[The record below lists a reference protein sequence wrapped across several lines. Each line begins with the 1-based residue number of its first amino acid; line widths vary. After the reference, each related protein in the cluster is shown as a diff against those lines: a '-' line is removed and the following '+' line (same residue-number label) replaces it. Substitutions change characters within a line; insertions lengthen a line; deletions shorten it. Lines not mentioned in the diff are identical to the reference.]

1 MECDLGISC
10 TLLLSCIF
18 EFFIAVSIIGK
29 DLIYGDIETF
39 TGLANY
45 LKISINL
52 KDSFNSDNYT
62 SFFNNSK
69 FNDGSE
75 IEFNFEVS
83 DLNNESV
90 TLKFTKRVYI

>member
-1 MECDLGISC
+1 MFD
-10 TLLLSCIF
+10 
-18 EFFIAVSIIGK
+18 
-29 DLIYGDIETF
+29 
-39 TGLANY
+39 TGFSNNTSLF
-45 LKISINL
+45 KL

-90 TLKFTKRVYI
+90 TLKFTKRV